1 MIVEEEKED
10 CYGRYPVC
18 RVSGKDKDIGNLYKW
33 LFNNYQGYKFAVMI
47 DCTKDEYEDP
57 EESEPVYFLDT
68 VVEEVIDYCGIDT
81 VQKKIDEMKKARGL

>member
-1 MIVEEEKED
+1 
-10 CYGRYPVC
+10 
-18 RVSGKDKDIGNLYKW
+18 
-33 LFNNYQGYKFAVMI
+33 MI

>member
-1 MIVEEEKED
+1 M
-10 CYGRYPVC
+10 GA
-18 RVSGKDKDIGNLYKW
+18 GNVLRLHS
-33 LFNNYQGYKFAVMI
+33 LFWIFAVMI
-47 DCTKDEYEDP
+47 DCTKDEYENP

>member
-1 MIVEEEKED
+1 
-10 CYGRYPVC
+10 
-18 RVSGKDKDIGNLYKW
+18 
-33 LFNNYQGYKFAVMI
+33 MI
-47 DCTKDEYEDP
+47 DCTKDEYENP